1 MNEKSKLDE
10 QIVAWCR
17 SADSQSLSHSVS
29 LSLTLE
35 NGIRMHEAEQLK
47 MAAASLLLPSDARLG
62 SLIPRGT
69 PSGRGTT
76 CSPPPPWSGATI
88 VGGGGDDVV
97 DKRHRGHHDARR
109 RKRDTDAAQR
119 PLPAPPCSR
128 RRRVVARC
136 FGWVDSES
144 GRVGRPTL
152 SLPLFLLP
160 FFPRAASC
168 RGMRCRIA
176 EIAVAAVV
184 NGGLDG
190 GPGGPGGVGGVLVGA
205 GAHLERR
212 KNERTTKNEGGVA
225 AVGRRSTP
233 TLSSVSATDRP
244 SDHRASERR
253 SEEREEGRK
262 KERGLVRRREGR
274 CRRRRARARPRS
286 PLPAAALHNQTG
298 VRFPPRLPCFPKR
311 GGLSTAR
318 LVCTVLQFLDAE
330 QCQSCA

>member
-35 NGIRMHEAEQLK
+35 TGSRMHEAEQLK

-76 CSPPPPWSGATI
+76 CSPPPWSGATI

-119 PLPAPPCSR
+119 PLPPRA
-128 RRRVVARC
+128 VAAAAWSPAASV
-136 FGWVDSES
+136 GSIPS
-144 GRVGRPTL
+144 PVGRPTL

-160 FFPRAASC
+160 FFPRAAASC

-176 EIAVAAVV
+176 EIAVAVAVV

-244 SDHRASERR
+244 TDHRAEERGR
-253 SEEREEGRK
+253 EEERAWSSSEEGGRDQAGSLPLCLSSLFQHK
-262 KERGLVRRREGR
+262 LLDFV
-274 CRRRRARARPRS
+274 ALRPTGFVF
-286 PLPAAALHNQTG
+286 LQEAA
-298 VRFPPRLPCFPKR
+298 
-311 GGLSTAR
+311 
-318 LVCTVLQFLDAE
+318 
-330 QCQSCA
+330 